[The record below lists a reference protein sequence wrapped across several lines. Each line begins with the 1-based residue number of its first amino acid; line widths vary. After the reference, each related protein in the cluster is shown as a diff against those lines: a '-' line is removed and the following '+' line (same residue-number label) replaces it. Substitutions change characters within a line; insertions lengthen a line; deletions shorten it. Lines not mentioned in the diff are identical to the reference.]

1 MTLDDLI
8 TQLQRLEKAVQQSN
22 PYAGEV
28 VLSLHASGAGYVMVL
43 DTVYGEY
50 YPHHTFTFGTLLE
63 METILAVAVASLET
77 DA

>member
-1 MTLDDLI
+1 MSMDDLI
-8 TQLQRLEKAVQQSN
+8 TQLQRLEQAVQHSN

-28 VLSLHASGAGYVMVL
+28 VLHLHASGAGYVMVL
-43 DTVYGEY
+43 DTVYGED

-63 METILAVAVASLET
+63 LQMILGGAIASLET